1 MGVNTEPSALEAGR
15 LPEPGPDLE
24 RSLTLLEQR
33 VRAQLAEGPRAEGRD
48 ASSPPP
54 VGGRD
59 VLLLIGCVRELL
71 RDREALLEE
80 IEALELTA
88 DRPRSR

>member
-1 MGVNTEPSALEAGR
+1 MGANTEPSALEAGG

-24 RSLTLLEQR
+24 KSLTLLEQR
-33 VRAQLAEGPRAEGRD
+33 VRAQLAEGPPAEG
-48 ASSPPP
+48 SLPP
-54 VGGRD
+54 VSGRD

>member
-1 MGVNTEPSALEAGR
+1 
-15 LPEPGPDLE
+15 
-24 RSLTLLEQR
+24 
-33 VRAQLAEGPRAEGRD
+33 
-48 ASSPPP
+48 

>member
-1 MGVNTEPSALEAGR
+1 MGANTEPSALEAGG

-24 RSLTLLEQR
+24 RSLMLLEQR
-33 VRAQLAEGPRAEGRD
+33 VRAQLAEGPPEGRD
-48 ASSPPP
+48 ASSLPP
-54 VGGRD
+54 VDGRD

-80 IEALELTA
+80 IEALECAA
-88 DRPRSR
+88 DRSRSR

>member
-1 MGVNTEPSALEAGR
+1 MGANTEPSALEAGG

-24 RSLTLLEQR
+24 KSLTLLEQR
-33 VRAQLAEGPRAEGRD
+33 VRAQLAEGPPGEG
-48 ASSPPP
+48 SLPP